1 MCFSFSA
8 WGESLFMSV
17 QTTFLV
23 VMYFYYTKKAV
34 LCVLFPVLYGSI
46 FYALVSG
53 LTPMSVLVQL
63 VSMQVV
69 FVIISRV
76 CVCFGYV
83 LGYSARNSITPIL
96 LKGNEHKNYC
106 ENAFKRR
113 GYLICVC
120 SCQISSF
127 GKLYWKSESFK
138 IVESITYVI

>member
-63 VSMQVV
+63 VSMQVI

-76 CVCFGYV
+76 SVCFVYV
-83 LGYSARNSITPIL
+83 LGDSARNSPT
-96 LKGNEHKNYC
+96 
-106 ENAFKRR
+106 
-113 GYLICVC
+113 LI
-120 SCQISSF
+120 IIIE
-127 GKLYWKSESFK
+127 G
-138 IVESITYVI
+138 